1 MRPVRRVA
9 DRLLDFLLRVSN
21 MNFGGAPFRDRED
34 AGRRLAE
41 RLARYQGENPMIFA
55 LPRGGVPVGYEVARA
70 LKAPLEVFIARKLGA
85 PNQPELGIGAV
96 AQDGSRVL
104 NESIVEK
111 IGVSKEY
118 IERVAAE
125 ETKEA
130 ERRFKLFRGERPE
143 PEVRERT
150 AILVD
155 DGIATGVTTRA
166 AIEALRRRDP
176 RRLVLAVPVCAAH
189 TAELLRQEVDE
200 LMCLEAPSDLMAIG
214 LWYRHFEQT
223 SDEEVIELLKRAQHE
238 QEEGGANSPEERM

>member
-1 MRPVRRVA
+1 M
-9 DRLLDFLLRVSN
+9 
-21 MNFGGAPFRDRED
+21 
-34 AGRRLAE
+34 
-41 RLARYQGENPMIFA
+41 
-55 LPRGGVPVGYEVARA
+55 GYEVARA
-70 LKAPLEVFIARKLGA
+70 LKAPLDVFIARKLGA

-104 NESIVEK
+104 NERIVEE
-111 IGVSKEY
+111 IGVSEEY

-130 ERRFKLFRGERPE
+130 ERRLKLFRGERPE

-166 AIEALRRRDP
+166 AIDALRRRDP
-176 RRLVLAVPVCAAH
+176 RCLVLAVPVCATHA
-189 TAELLRQEVDE
+189 AESLRREVDE
-200 LMCLEAPSDLMAIG
+200 LICLEAPSNLMAIG

-223 SDEEVIELLKRAQHE
+223 SDEEVIELLERARRE
-238 QEEGGANSPEERM
+238 QEERGANGSEGRT

>member
-1 MRPVRRVA
+1 MVERGRQVDSSSVDTAGSTR
-9 DRLLDFLLRVSN
+9 
-21 MNFGGAPFRDRED
+21 FRDRTE
-34 AGRRLAE
+34 AGRILAQE
-41 RLARYQGENPMIFA
+41 LSHYEGRDDVIVLA

-70 LKAPLEVFIARKLGA
+70 LRAPLDVFVARKLGA

-104 NESIVEK
+104 NERIIEE
-111 IGVSKEY
+111 IGVSEEY

-125 ETKEA
+125 EIKEA

-166 AIEALRRRDP
+166 AIDALRRRDP
-176 RRLVLAVPVCAAH
+176 RCLVLAVPVCA
-189 TAELLRQEVDE
+189 
-200 LMCLEAPSDLMAIG
+200 
-214 LWYRHFEQT
+214 
-223 SDEEVIELLKRAQHE
+223 
-238 QEEGGANSPEERM
+238 

>member
-1 MRPVRRVA
+1 MV
-9 DRLLDFLLRVSN
+9 L
-21 MNFGGAPFRDRED
+21 
-34 AGRRLAE
+34 
-41 RLARYQGENPMIFA
+41 A

-70 LKAPLEVFIARKLGA
+70 LKAPLDVFIARKLGA

-104 NESIVEK
+104 NERIVEE
-111 IGVSKEY
+111 IGVSEEY
-118 IERVAAE
+118 IERVVAE
-125 ETKEA
+125 EIKEA

-166 AIEALRRRDP
+166 AIVALRRRDP
-176 RRLVLAVPVCAAH
+176 RRLVLAVPVCATQA
-189 TAELLRQEVDE
+189 AESLRREVDE
-200 LMCLEAPSDLMAIG
+200 LICLEAPSNLMAIG

-223 SDEEVIELLKRAQHE
+223 SDEEVVELLERARRE
-238 QEEGGANSPEERM
+238 QEERGANGSEERT

>member
-1 MRPVRRVA
+1 MV
-9 DRLLDFLLRVSN
+9 L
-21 MNFGGAPFRDRED
+21 
-34 AGRRLAE
+34 
-41 RLARYQGENPMIFA
+41 A

-70 LKAPLEVFIARKLGA
+70 LKAPLDVFIARKLGA

-104 NESIVEK
+104 NERIIEE
-111 IGVSKEY
+111 IGVSEEY

-125 ETKEA
+125 EIKEA

-166 AIEALRRRDP
+166 AIDALRRRDP
-176 RRLVLAVPVCAAH
+176 RCLVLAVPVCATHA
-189 TAELLRQEVDE
+189 AESLRREVDE
-200 LMCLEAPSDLMAIG
+200 LICLEAPSNLMAIG

-223 SDEEVIELLKRAQHE
+223 SDEEVIDLLEHARRE
-238 QEEGGANSPEERM
+238 QEEERGANGSEGRT

>member
-1 MRPVRRVA
+1 MGTSERT
-9 DRLLDFLLRVSN
+9 L
-21 MNFGGAPFRDRED
+21 FRDRKD

-41 RLARYQGENPMIFA
+41 RLARYRYEDSVVLA

-70 LKAPLEVFIARKLGA
+70 LKVPLDVFIARKLGA

-104 NESIVEK
+104 NERIVEE
-111 IGVSKEY
+111 IGVSEEY

-130 ERRFKLFRGERPE
+130 ERRLKLFRGERPE

-166 AIEALRRRDP
+166 AIDALRRRDP
-176 RRLVLAVPVCAAH
+176 RRLVLAVPVCATHA
-189 TAELLRQEVDE
+189 AESLRREVDE
-200 LMCLEAPSDLMAIG
+200 LICLEAPLNLMAIG

-223 SDEEVIELLKRAQHE
+223 SDEEVIDLLEHARRE
-238 QEEGGANSPEERM
+238 QEEQRGANGSEGRT

>member
-1 MRPVRRVA
+1 MGTSERT
-9 DRLLDFLLRVSN
+9 L
-21 MNFGGAPFRDRED
+21 FRDRKD
-34 AGRRLAE
+34 AGLRLAE
-41 RLARYQGENPMIFA
+41 RLARYRDEDSVVLA

-70 LKAPLEVFIARKLGA
+70 LKVPLDVFIARKLGA

-104 NESIVEK
+104 NERIVEE
-111 IGVSKEY
+111 IGVSEEY

-130 ERRFKLFRGERPE
+130 ERRIKLFRGERPE

-176 RRLVLAVPVCAAH
+176 RRLVLAVPVCTTY
-189 TAELLRQEVDE
+189 TAESLRREVDE
-200 LMCLEAPSDLMAIG
+200 LICLEAPSNLMAIG
-214 LWYRHFEQT
+214 LWYRYFEQT
-223 SDEEVIELLKRAQHE
+223 SDEEVIDLLERARRE
-238 QEEGGANSPEERM
+238 QEERGANGSEGRT

>member
-1 MRPVRRVA
+1 MLPLWRVA

-34 AGRRLAE
+34 AGRQLAV

-55 LPRGGVPVGYEVARA
+55 LPRGGVPVGYEVARS

-85 PNQPELGIGAV
+85 PYQPELGIGAV
-96 AQDGSRVL
+96 AQDGLRVL
-104 NESIVEK
+104 NEEIIRE
-111 IGVSKEY
+111 IGISEEY
-118 IERVAAE
+118 IERIAAE

-130 ERRFKLFRGERPE
+130 ERRLKLFRGERSE
-143 PEVRERT
+143 PAVRQRT

-176 RRLVLAVPVCAAH
+176 RRLVLAVPVCAAQ
-189 TAELLRQEVDE
+189 TDESLRTEVDE
-200 LMCLEAPSDLMAIG
+200 LICLQAPSDLMAIG
-214 LWYRHFEQT
+214 LWYRNFEQT
-223 SDEEVIELLKRAQHE
+223 SDEEVIELLERARRE
-238 QEEGGANSPEERM
+238 QEERDANSPERRM

>member
-1 MRPVRRVA
+1 MV
-9 DRLLDFLLRVSN
+9 L
-21 MNFGGAPFRDRED
+21 
-34 AGRRLAE
+34 
-41 RLARYQGENPMIFA
+41 A

-70 LKAPLEVFIARKLGA
+70 LKAPLDVFIARKLGA

-104 NESIVEK
+104 NERIVEE
-111 IGVSKEY
+111 IGVSEEY

-125 ETKEA
+125 EIKEA

-166 AIEALRRRDP
+166 AIVALRRRDP
-176 RRLVLAVPVCAAH
+176 RRLVLAVPVCATQA
-189 TAELLRQEVDE
+189 AESLRREVDE
-200 LMCLEAPSDLMAIG
+200 LICLEAPSNLMAIG

-223 SDEEVIELLKRAQHE
+223 SDEEVVELLERARRE
-238 QEEGGANSPEERM
+238 QEERGANGSEERT

>member
-104 NESIVEK
+104 NESIVET

-130 ERRFKLFRGERPE
+130 ERRLKLFRGERPE

-150 AILVD
+150 VILVD

-166 AIEALRRRDP
+166 AIVALRRRDP

-189 TAELLRQEVDE
+189 TAESLRGEVDE
-200 LMCLEAPSDLMAIG
+200 LVCLEAPSDLMAISI
-214 LWYRHFEQT
+214 WYRHFEQT
-223 SDEEVIELLKRAQHE
+223 SDEEVIELLKHARRE
-238 QEEGGANSPEERM
+238 QEEGGANSPEGRM

>member
-1 MRPVRRVA
+1 MGTSERT
-9 DRLLDFLLRVSN
+9 L
-21 MNFGGAPFRDRED
+21 FRDRKD

-41 RLARYQGENPMIFA
+41 RLARYRGEDSVVLA

-70 LKAPLEVFIARKLGA
+70 LKAPLDVFIARKLGA

-104 NESIVEK
+104 NERIVEE
-111 IGVSKEY
+111 IGVSEEY

-125 ETKEA
+125 EIKEA

-166 AIEALRRRDP
+166 ALRRRAS
-176 RRLVLAVPVCAAH
+176 RRLVLAVPVCARHA
-189 TAELLRQEVDE
+189 AESLRREVDE
-200 LMCLEAPSDLMAIG
+200 LICLEAPSNLMAIG

-223 SDEEVIELLKRAQHE
+223 SDEEVVELLERARRE
-238 QEEGGANSPEERM
+238 QEERGANGSEERT

>member
-1 MRPVRRVA
+1 MGTSERT
-9 DRLLDFLLRVSN
+9 L
-21 MNFGGAPFRDRED
+21 FRDRKD

-41 RLARYQGENPMIFA
+41 RLARYRGEDSVVLA

-70 LKAPLEVFIARKLGA
+70 LKVPLDVFIVRKLGA

-104 NESIVEK
+104 NERIVEE
-111 IGVSKEY
+111 IGVSEEY

-125 ETKEA
+125 ETIEA
-130 ERRFKLFRGERPE
+130 ERRFKLFRRERPE

-176 RRLVLAVPVCAAH
+176 RRLVLAVPVCTTH
-189 TAELLRQEVDE
+189 TAESLRREVDE
-200 LMCLEAPSDLMAIG
+200 LICLEAPSNLMAIG
-214 LWYRHFEQT
+214 LWYRYFEQT
-223 SDEEVIELLKRAQHE
+223 SDEEVIDLLERARRE
-238 QEEGGANSPEERM
+238 QKEERGANGSEGRT